1 MRRPTMVSTN
11 PRSTVHIAVGSL
23 PSAEVSERVAGGLV
37 LRACIAVADK
47 SNFNQPLVVCIGKPD
62 CRESLT

>member
-23 PSAEVSERVAGGLV
+23 LSAEVSERVASGLV
-37 LRACIAVADK
+37 LRA
-47 SNFNQPLVVCIGKPD
+47 
-62 CRESLT
+62 